1 MRPGNSAVI
10 VSALIRE
17 SVASAR
23 SQRAASFLTILMIS
37 GMVITVMLT
46 TGRTVAAEQ
55 QVIGTLD
62 SVGTRAIE
70 IRAENDAGLQSDVL
84 DRIRHVEGIEW
95 AAAFSSAVDAT
106 NTAISD
112 GPRVPVRYAY
122 GDHFS
127 RLGIPD
133 IQALPGQTAYASQP
147 ALDQLGLIDIG
158 GAITLTTGASVAV
171 GGRIDVP
178 DYLAHFEPVVLIP
191 EGRTTD
197 PQTVSVLLV
206 IASSPEVVTPVADA
220 VLSVLAVDDP
230 NKVAVQTS
238 ESLAQLRGMIKSQ
251 LGSSSRALV
260 LGLLSI
266 TALLVA
272 GILYGLVMM
281 RRKDFGRRRA
291 LGATRGYIVTL
302 LMAQTALLA
311 LVGAGVGFAI
321 SLLLALVFGDPL
333 PHPAFVGALAVL
345 AVVSALIAALA
356 PAIVASR
363 REPIRELRVP

>member
-1 MRPGNSAVI
+1 M
-10 VSALIRE
+10 
-17 SVASAR
+17 
-23 SQRAASFLTILMIS
+23 
-37 GMVITVMLT
+37 
-46 TGRTVAAEQ
+46 
-55 QVIGTLD
+55 
-62 SVGTRAIE
+62 
-70 IRAENDAGLQSDVL
+70 
-84 DRIRHVEGIEW
+84 
-95 AAAFSSAVDAT
+95 
-106 NTAISD
+106 
-112 GPRVPVRYAY
+112 
-122 GDHFS
+122 
-127 RLGIPD
+127 
-133 IQALPGQTAYASQP
+133 
-147 ALDQLGLIDIG
+147 
-158 GAITLTTGASVAV
+158 
-171 GGRIDVP
+171 
-178 DYLAHFEPVVLIP
+178 
-191 EGRTTD
+191 
-197 PQTVSVLLV
+197 
-206 IASSPEVVTPVADA
+206 
-220 VLSVLAVDDP
+220 LAVDDP